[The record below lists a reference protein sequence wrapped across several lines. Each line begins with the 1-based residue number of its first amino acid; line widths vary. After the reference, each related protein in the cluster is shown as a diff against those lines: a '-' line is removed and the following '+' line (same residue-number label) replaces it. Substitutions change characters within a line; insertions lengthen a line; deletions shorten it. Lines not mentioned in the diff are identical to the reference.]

1 MKNIDSIMEEL
12 HPGWVE
18 RKKRAAGARQQKET
32 KEQEKEPEMT
42 RHRFV
47 ENEDANS
54 AETTTP
60 DGKETIEQAC
70 GKIAT
75 ACEKVIKRRR
85 RTKAEIQAATKAAP
99 AQQNMYT
106 MSVVGAATLADYPLQ
121 PGEKL
126 VIAKL
131 TPIHVV
137 KGAL

>member
-12 HPGWVE
+12 HPGWAE

-54 AETTTP
+54 AETTST

-85 RTKAEIQAATKAAP
+85 RTKAEIQAEP
-99 AQQNMYT
+99 AKQNMYT

>member
-18 RKKRAAGARQQKET
+18 RKKRAVGTRQQKET

-54 AETTTP
+54 AETTP
-60 DGKETIEQAC
+60 QDGNETIEQAC

-85 RTKAEIQAATKAAP
+85 RTKAEIQAAP
-99 AQQNMYT
+99 SQQNMYT

>member
-12 HPGWVE
+12 HPGWAE
-18 RKKRAAGARQQKET
+18 RKKKAAATRQQKET

-47 ENEDANS
+47 ENEDATRG
-54 AETTTP
+54 ETASP
-60 DGKETIEQAC
+60 DGNETIEQAC

-85 RTKAEIQAATKAAP
+85 RTKAEIQAAP

-137 KGAL
+137 KGAI